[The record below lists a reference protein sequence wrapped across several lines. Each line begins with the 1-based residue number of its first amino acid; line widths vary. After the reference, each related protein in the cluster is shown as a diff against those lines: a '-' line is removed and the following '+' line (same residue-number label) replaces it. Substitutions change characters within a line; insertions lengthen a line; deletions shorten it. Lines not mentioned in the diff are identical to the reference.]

1 MIEIKQAIIENI
13 EELAVLFDKYRVF
26 YKKTSDLMG
35 AKEFLKARIA
45 NQESTIF
52 IATKEDTL
60 IGFVQLY
67 PIFSSTRMKRLYL
80 LNDLFVDT
88 DFRGQGISVALIE
101 EAKNFCR
108 QKQACGLVL
117 ETAKTNDVGNN
128 LYPKLG
134 FSLDNDYNHYSWNY

>member
-1 MIEIKQAIIENI
+1 MTIIKQASIENI
-13 EELAVLFDKYRVF
+13 EQISVLFDKYRIF
-26 YKKTSDLMG
+26 YKKTSDLTG
-35 AKEFLKARIA
+35 AKEFLQARII

-52 IATKEDTL
+52 IATKEDKL

-67 PIFSSTRMKRLYL
+67 PIFSSTRMKKLYL
-80 LNDLFVDT
+80 LNDLFVDS

-101 EAKNFCR
+101 EAKSFCR

-134 FSLDNDYNHYSWNY
+134 FSIDNDYNHYSWDC